1 MASVPGGSYRA
12 PRLRARDSGRCG
24 LTPGGRICGVDFDNT
39 LVSYNELL
47 ARIARERGLLDCAVP
62 ETKRQLRDRI
72 RRLESGEI
80 EWQKCQ
86 ALLYGP
92 RIGEAT
98 LIEGVSRF
106 FRLCR
111 RERVKVYI
119 VSHKTEFSKFDSTG
133 TNLRTA
139 ALQWMT
145 AHGFF
150 ESNGLGLTEQD
161 VFFAAT
167 REEKIDRIATL
178 RCTDFIDDLEE
189 TFLEESFPRNITRIL
204 YEPGRESS
212 APPGVLWMNTWKEI
226 SEYFFG
232 AS

>member
-1 MASVPGGSYRA
+1 
-12 PRLRARDSGRCG
+12 
-24 LTPGGRICGVDFDNT
+24 
-39 LVSYNELL
+39 LVAYNELL
-47 ARIARERGLLDCAVP
+47 AQIARERGLLDCGIS
-62 ETKRQLRDRI
+62 ETKRKLRDRI
-72 RRLESGEI
+72 RQLEGGEI

-98 LIEGVSRF
+98 LIEGVVRF
-106 FRLCR
+106 FELCR
-111 RERVKVYI
+111 RQDVKVYI
-119 VSHKTEFSKFDSTG
+119 VSHKTEFSSYDSTG

-139 ALQWMT
+139 ALQWMS

-150 ESNGLGLTEQD
+150 EQNRLGLTEGD
-161 VFFAAT
+161 VFFNGT
-167 REEKIDRIATL
+167 REEKIDRIANL

-189 TFLEESFPRNITRIL
+189 TFLEKSFPATTTRIL
-204 YEPGRESS
+204 YEPGRGSP

-232 AS
+232 TS

>member
-1 MASVPGGSYRA
+1 M
-12 PRLRARDSGRCG
+12 
-24 LTPGGRICGVDFDNT
+24 
-39 LVSYNELL
+39 VSYNQLL
-47 ARIARERGLLDCAVP
+47 ARIARERGLLDAGVC
-62 ETKRQLRDRI
+62 ETKRKLRDRI
-72 RRLESGEI
+72 RQLENGEI

-98 LIEGVSRF
+98 LIAGVPQF
-106 FRLCR
+106 FERCR
-111 RERVKVYI
+111 KLAVKVYI
-119 VSHKTEFSKFDSTG
+119 VSHKTEFSRYDVTG

-150 ESNGLGLTEQD
+150 DPERLGLAEAD

-167 REEKIDRIATL
+167 RQEKIERIASL
-178 RCTDFIDDLEE
+178 GCSDFIDDLEE
-189 TFLEESFPRNITRIL
+189 TFLEESFPPGTTRIL
-204 YEPGRESS
+204 YEPERESPP
-212 APPGVLWMNTWKEI
+212 PPGVVWMNNWQEI

-232 AS
+232 TS

>member
-1 MASVPGGSYRA
+1 
-12 PRLRARDSGRCG
+12 
-24 LTPGGRICGVDFDNT
+24 

-47 ARIARERGLLDCAVP
+47 ARIARERGLLDSVASD
-62 ETKRQLRDRI
+62 TKRKLRDRI
-72 RRLESGEI
+72 RQLEDGEM

-98 LIEGVSRF
+98 LIEGVDRF
-106 FRLCR
+106 FELCR
-111 RERVKVYI
+111 QRAVKVYI
-119 VSHKTEFSKFDSTG
+119 VSHKTEFSRYDSTG
-133 TNLRTA
+133 TNLRSA
-139 ALQWMT
+139 ALHWMT

-150 ESNGLGLTEQD
+150 EPNGLGLTEED
-161 VFFAAT
+161 VFFNGT
-167 REEKIDRIATL
+167 REEKIDRIARL

-189 TFLEESFPRNITRIL
+189 TFLEKSFPAATTRIL
-204 YEPGRESS
+204 YEPERDSP